1 MRLPSVSYL
10 FNSFLG
16 AARRFPLPVLLSI
29 FVTTS
34 SIFLLENEDTI
45 DEYRWLFK
53 ALLACALF
61 FPLFIAFVARKEAT
75 DSSMGGLHLANVAG
89 VVLMIAYW
97 YFMAPDPE
105 SYNFTRVARF
115 LLFGVIT
122 HLTATFLPYL
132 KQGNLDNFWEYNR
145 KLFINFF
152 IGALYGFLIFA
163 GIALGISAISVLF
176 DIDFEYTIYPKI
188 WLVCAFFIHP
198 VYFLSNFPKTY
209 QYNLSETRFD
219 RPFVNLIKYVF
230 ISLVALYM
238 VILYAYGSKILFT
251 WELPE
256 GWVARLVLGFSVTGV
271 LTYLLNFMLPKI
283 EQSGWVKNY
292 RKWFFYVL
300 LPVTGLLF
308 IAIWKRIADYGI
320 TEERYFVLLLGIW
333 LAGICL
339 YFIISKK
346 DDIRYIP
353 ISLALFALVAAA
365 GGPMSAFSV
374 SKRSQKSRL
383 ANALSEANILV
394 DGKIEAPEAPY
405 DGDHAAEITS
415 IVTYL
420 ANHGHISALSDWID
434 ISQIQK
440 DYDAERG
447 SKNVILNK
455 LGVKS
460 TRTKRR
466 SKNRFYFYA
475 KEADKLEISDY
486 EYFSR
491 FNIGSK
497 KDGFHLL
504 KDDSKILFK
513 ENENLLESIDIE
525 GLMKILQTD
534 FGDKARNPS
543 VEQMSHFHNGEN
555 YDVLISFQSLSFEKK
570 NEGFKIKDGN
580 GSLFWRKQ

>member
-1 MRLPSVSYL
+1 MRLPSVSYI
-10 FNSFLG
+10 FNSLLG
-16 AARRFPLPVLLSI
+16 ATRRFPLPVLLSI
-29 FVTTS
+29 FVTAS

-45 DEYRWLFK
+45 DEYTWLFK
-53 ALLACALF
+53 ALLACAIF

-75 DSSMGGLHLANVAG
+75 DSSIGGLLIANVVG
-89 VVLMIAYW
+89 VLLMIAYW

-105 SYNFTRVARF
+105 SYNFTRIARF

-132 KQGNLDNFWEYNR
+132 QHGDLDNFWEYNR
-145 KLFINFF
+145 RLFINFF
-152 IGALYGFLIFA
+152 IGALYSFLIF
-163 GIALGISAISVLF
+163 GGLALGLTAIKVLF
-176 DIDFEYTIYPKI
+176 DIDFDYTIYSKI
-188 WLVCAFFIHP
+188 WFVCTFFVHP
-198 VYFLSNFPKTY
+198 VYFLSNFPKAY

-256 GWVARLVLGFSVTGV
+256 GWVARLVLGFSVAGV
-271 LTYLLNFMLPKI
+271 LTYLLNYMLPKI

-308 IAIWKRIADYGI
+308 IAIWRRISDYGI

-333 LAGICL
+333 LAAICL

-353 ISLALFALVAAA
+353 ISLALFALVAAV
-365 GGPMSAFSV
+365 GGPLSAFSV
-374 SKRSQKSRL
+374 SKKSQKNRL
-383 ANALSEANILV
+383 TNALTEANILV
-394 DGKIEAPEAPY
+394 DGKIEVPDAPY
-405 DGDHAAEITS
+405 DGEHAAEITS

-440 DYDAERG
+440 DYDDGRG
-447 SKNVILNK
+447 SKNVILDE

-460 TRTKRR
+460 TKTKRR
-466 SKNRFYFYA
+466 SKYLFYFYA

-504 KDDSKILFK
+504 LDDSKILFK
-513 ENENLLESIDIE
+513 ENENLLENIDIE

-534 FGDKARNPS
+534 FGDKVRNPS

-555 YDVLISFQSLSFEKK
+555 YDVLISFQNLSFANK
-570 NEGFKIKDGN
+570 NEVFKIKDGN
-580 GSLFWRKQ
+580 GSIFWRKK